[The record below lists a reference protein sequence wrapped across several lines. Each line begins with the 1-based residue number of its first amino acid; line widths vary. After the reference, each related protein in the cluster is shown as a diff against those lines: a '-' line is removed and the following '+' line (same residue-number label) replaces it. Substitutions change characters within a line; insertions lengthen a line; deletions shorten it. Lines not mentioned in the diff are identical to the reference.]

1 MPNWAVNT
9 RLEKKDIEFICIL
22 MYSIKVKNMLLV
34 STQWKIKKY
43 ITLCDQWIFRSIDV
57 LITQSWVL
65 NIYHFHVV
73 DWVLNKDWM
82 NIMPFHRGVFVLQ
95 TRELLNQRVNLRIN
109 GFCYWLPY
117 CDNLYHFCLF
127 QSLSLI
133 FSWVFRFP
141 KWVVTSLW
149 QFW

>member
-95 TRELLNQRVNLRIN
+95 TRELLNQRVNLIAKLLTLHYT
-109 GFCYWLPY
+109 GYKKL
-117 CDNLYHFCLF
+117 L
-127 QSLSLI
+127 
-133 FSWVFRFP
+133 
-141 KWVVTSLW
+141 VTRGWSLW
-149 QFW
+149 PTPRKWF